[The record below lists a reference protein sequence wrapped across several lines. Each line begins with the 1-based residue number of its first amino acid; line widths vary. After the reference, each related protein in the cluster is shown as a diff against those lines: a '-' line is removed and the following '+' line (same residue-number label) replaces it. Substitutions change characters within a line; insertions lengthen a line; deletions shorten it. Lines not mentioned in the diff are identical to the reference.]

1 MRIISRLDIK
11 NQNLIKGINLEGLKI
26 VGEPNKFAL
35 KYYNEGIDEILFMD
49 VVASLY
55 GRNNLFDIISKA
67 SKDIFIPITVGGG
80 IRSID
85 DATIA
90 FKSGADKVAINTAA
104 VENNN
109 LINQLSEKFGS
120 QSIVLSVEAKKIKK
134 NCWEV
139 FTNNGR
145 QETGLNVIEW
155 VKNCEKRGAG
165 EILLTSVDMEG
176 TRKGFDYELFSQV
189 SKSIKIPIIAS
200 GGFGKPSD
208 LSKLNKISKVDAI
221 AVAYALHYN
230 TCSLSEIRSEA
241 LRSKI
246 KVRQLV

>member
-11 NQNLIKGINLEGLKI
+11 NQNLIKGINLEGLRV
-26 VGEPNKFAL
+26 VGEPNKYAL
-35 KYYNEGIDEILFMD
+35 KYYNEGVDEIIFMD

-85 DATIA
+85 DAIKA
-90 FKSGADKVAINTAA
+90 FKSGADKVAVNTAA

-120 QSIVLSVEAKKIKK
+120 QSIVLSVEAKKIKQDY
-134 NCWEV
+134 WEV

-155 VKNCEKRGAG
+155 VKNCENRGAG
-165 EILLTSVDMEG
+165 EILLT
-176 TRKGFDYELFSQV
+176 
-189 SKSIKIPIIAS
+189 
-200 GGFGKPSD
+200 
-208 LSKLNKISKVDAI
+208 
-221 AVAYALHYN
+221 
-230 TCSLSEIRSEA
+230 
-241 LRSKI
+241 
-246 KVRQLV
+246 